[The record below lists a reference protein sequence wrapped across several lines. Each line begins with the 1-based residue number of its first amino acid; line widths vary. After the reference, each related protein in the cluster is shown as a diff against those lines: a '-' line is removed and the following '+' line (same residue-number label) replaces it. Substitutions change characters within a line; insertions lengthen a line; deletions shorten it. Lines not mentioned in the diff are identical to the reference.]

1 MLRASVILWCLI
13 CCCFLSSKAAIV
25 KKIWINGNTKTKEFI
40 VLRELTFKEGD
51 SLSKQAIQDK
61 ITSSRQNLFN
71 LQLFN
76 NVKIF
81 CVDSNQ
87 TELVFYIDLKERW
100 YFYPIPIMELADRNL
115 NVWWV
120 EKEHD
125 LKRLNIGAIILQ
137 RNIRG
142 RNETLAA
149 VLETGF
155 TNYIALQ
162 YEFPYIDKK
171 LRQGL
176 QLSSSFYTNKETA
189 YRTFNNKQLFLRDDN
204 HYVKSRFQV
213 GAIWR
218 YRKAIRIRHSIETN
232 YTTYHISDTLLNANP
247 DFLLAKRSFQQF
259 ALLRYLLEIDFRDYK
274 PYPLK
279 GYLINAQ
286 VTRWGLT
293 PWDNIHM
300 SEISLLGSY
309 YVPLG
314 HKFYW
319 YQSLKLKSSAPF
331 AQAYNIQRAMGYLQ
345 DYVRGYE
352 YYVIDGQHFGI
363 LRNEVKYCLFKKRFD
378 TGIGERANDLPLNV
392 YLKAYYDCGYVKDQ
406 FWFKNNPLNNTYLQG
421 YGIGVDIS
429 TFYDMVAR
437 YELSRNALGETKIYV
452 ALKANI

>member
-1 MLRASVILWCLI
+1 M
-13 CCCFLSSKAAIV
+13 
-25 KKIWINGNTKTKEFI
+25 
-40 VLRELTFKEGD
+40 RELTFKEGD

-189 YRTFNNKQLFLRDDN
+189 YRTYNNKQLFLRDDN

>member
-1 MLRASVILWCLI
+1 MS
-13 CCCFLSSKAAIV
+13 CCFFSSKAAFV
-25 KKIWINGNTKTKEFI
+25 KKIWVAGNTKTQEFVI
-40 VLRELTFKEGD
+40 LRELTFKVGD
-51 SLSKQAIQDK
+51 SLSQKDISQK
-61 ITSSRQNLFN
+61 IIASKQNLFN

-81 CVDSNQ
+81 CVDS
-87 TELVFYIDLKERW
+87 TKEDLEFFIDVKERW
-100 YFYPIPIMELADRNL
+100 YFYPIPIMELADRNV

-120 EKEHD
+120 EKHHD
-125 LKRLNIGAIILQ
+125 IKRLNVGAIILQ

-155 TNYIALQ
+155 TNYFALQ

-189 YRTFNNKQLFLRDDN
+189 YLTYHNKQLFLRDDN
-204 HYVKSRFQV
+204 HYVKSRFQA

-218 YRKAIRIRHSIETN
+218 YRKAIRIRHSIEAN
-232 YTTYHISDTLLNANP
+232 YTTYNITDTLLKANP

-259 ALLRYLLEIDFRDYK
+259 GLLRYLLEIDYRDYK

-286 VTRWGLT
+286 ATRWGLT

-300 SEISLLGSY
+300 TELSVLASY
-309 YVPLG
+309 YIPLG
-314 HKFYW
+314 YKFYW
-319 YQSLKLKSSAPF
+319 YQSLKFKTSEPS

-363 LRNEVKYCLFKKRFD
+363 MRNEVKYCLFKKRFN
-378 TGIGERANDLPLNV
+378 TGIGERADDLPLNV
-392 YLKAYYDCGYVKDQ
+392 FIKAYYDCGYVKDQ
-406 FWFKNNPLNNTYLQG
+406 FWSKNNPLNNSFLQG
-421 YGIGVDIS
+421 YGIGVDVS

-437 YELSRNALGETKIYV
+437 YELTRNALGETKIYI

>member
-1 MLRASVILWCLI
+1 
-13 CCCFLSSKAAIV
+13 
-25 KKIWINGNTKTKEFI
+25 
-40 VLRELTFKEGD
+40 LRELTFKEGD

-189 YRTFNNKQLFLRDDN
+189 YRTYNNKQLFLRDDN